1 MIRKTEVVGTQCR
14 RFLCISV
21 LFKRNAYML
30 RTPLSPL
37 RVPRVTY
44 VSVSSPR
51 TSAGFADCL
60 HLCVLT
66 VHGGA
71 RNGRNAYL
79 LRNTLSGLRF
89 CSLPYLMV
97 RGAAS
102 PHSCLPFLSK
112 GRCHEVT
119 EGIRK
124 SAFDTAN
131 RNAGNQ
137 SAKRASLVMHF
148 LPLLGAECRA
158 GKERNFAPTGQRGRR
173 DIAAYAARTRLSL
186 R

>member
-1 MIRKTEVVGTQCR
+1 MIRKTAVGGTQCR
-14 RFLCISV
+14 RFFCFSV

-102 PHSCLPFLSK
+102 PHSCLPFLIK

-124 SAFDTAN
+124 SVSEKTRDVKSLLLPSLCKRGAIGATLSRPFPVQK
-131 RNAGNQ
+131 G
-137 SAKRASLVMHF
+137 KRAGAFFRKTF
-148 LPLLGAECRA
+148 LKKFFQTLDLQYESV
-158 GKERNFAPTGQRGRR
+158 
-173 DIAAYAARTRLSL
+173 L
-186 R
+186 

>member
-1 MIRKTEVVGTQCR
+1 MIRKTAVGGTQCL
-14 RFLCISV
+14 RFFCFSV

-119 EGIRK
+119 EGIRRSK
-124 SAFDTAN
+124 GHSRDLTTAF
-131 RNAGNQ
+131 RPVRKPSRQ
-137 SAKRASLVMHF
+137 SLSHACACQ
-148 LPLLGAECRA
+148 LPLHKGAKV
-158 GKERNFAPTGQRGRR
+158 G
-173 DIAAYAARTRLSL
+173 DAALSPVPL
-186 R
+186 HKGAMI